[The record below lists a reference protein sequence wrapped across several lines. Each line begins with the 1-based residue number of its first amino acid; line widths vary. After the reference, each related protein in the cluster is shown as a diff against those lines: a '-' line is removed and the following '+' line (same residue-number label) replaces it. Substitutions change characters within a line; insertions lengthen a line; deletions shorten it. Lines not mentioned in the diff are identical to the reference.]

1 MRVFIAHAYADA
13 EDLADELRQ
22 TLSESGYEAFMPDSS
37 YGTEATVMASISVAI
52 RTADV
57 VIALLTSPNPNVYFE
72 LGLAAGSN
80 VPMLVASRHPAD
92 MAFDL
97 AAAPYVELTGNPG
110 IDAAAIVRRLREI
123 VPVREDVAERPNL
136 TLADVAQ
143 DPGALE
149 SISLVEFERLVA
161 KAFEDVG
168 YEIRTASSRLDA
180 GFDLLIEGD
189 PHTIVEVKRYRRRN
203 LVGVGH
209 VRQLFGTMTAAGAGR
224 AILVSSGGFTR
235 SAEAEAAQWPIELLT
250 LDDLLGLRGPTHS
263 PPDQGIDTSAP

>member
-13 EDLADELRQ
+13 EDLAEELRR
-22 TLSESGYEAFMPDSS
+22 TLNESGYEAFKPDSS
-37 YGTEATVMASISVAI
+37 YEAEATTTASISAAI

-97 AAAPYVELTGNPG
+97 AAAPYVELTGNIG
-110 IDAAAIVRRLREI
+110 TDAAAIVRRVREI
-123 VPVREDVAERPNL
+123 VPVREELAERPNL

-161 KAFEDVG
+161 QAFEDVG
-168 YEIRTASSRLDA
+168 YEIRTASSRPDR
-180 GFDLLIEGD
+180 GFDLVIEGD
-189 PHTIVEVKRYRRRN
+189 PPTIVVVKRYRRRN
-203 LVGVGH
+203 LVSVAS
-209 VRQLFGTMTAAGAGR
+209 VRDLFGVMTAVGAGR

-235 SAEAEAAQWPIELLT
+235 SAEAEAAERPIDLLT
-250 LDDLLGLRGPTHS
+250 LDDLLRLRGPTRS
-263 PPDQGIDTSAP
+263 PADLGTDPGTP